1 MFAEILATGD
11 EIRSGTLVDTNS
23 AYISQK
29 LEEAGIEVLRHQ
41 CVGDEMTILTDTLR
55 QIGSRADIAV
65 VTGGLGPTT
74 DDITAEAA
82 AETAGV
88 KLELN
93 ESALE
98 DIKAIFEKTGWEMS
112 SSNRKQA
119 MFPVGAS
126 ILKNSSGTAPGFSMK
141 IGKCRFYFVPG
152 VPFEMKRMLE
162 DYVLSDIVKLQ
173 NNKQIITVKTIST
186 FGLGEST
193 VGEKTA
199 AVTDKFNVKLGLRAT
214 FPEVQVKLYAQGSNS
229 NELDSVLSEASAW
242 IKEQLGKYVFS
253 MDGLPMEKVIGD
265 ILLSRN
271 ATLAL
276 AESCTGGL
284 ISDLITN
291 VPGSSEYFLFSGVT
305 YSNNAKMDVLGVRQ
319 ETLENFGAVSEETVR
334 EMAEG
339 ARRISGADYA
349 LATSGIAGPDGGTDE
364 KPVGTVCIGLATP
377 EKTITKRRKTANRQ
391 LGSSQETRMRIK
403 RWFAMMSLEI
413 LRRELTGNLDND

>member
-55 QIGSRADIAV
+55 EIGSRADIAV

-82 AETAGV
+82 AETGGV

-98 DIKAIFEKTGWEMS
+98 DIKAIFEKAGWEMS

-162 DYVLSDIVKLQ
+162 DYVLPDIVKLQ
-173 NNKQIITVKTIST
+173 DNKQIITVKTIST

-193 VGEKTA
+193 VE
-199 AVTDKFNVKLGLRAT
+199 
-214 FPEVQVKLYAQGSNS
+214 
-229 NELDSVLSEASAW
+229 
-242 IKEQLGKYVFS
+242 
-253 MDGLPMEKVIGD
+253 
-265 ILLSRN
+265 
-271 ATLAL
+271 
-276 AESCTGGL
+276 
-284 ISDLITN
+284 
-291 VPGSSEYFLFSGVT
+291 
-305 YSNNAKMDVLGVRQ
+305 
-319 ETLENFGAVSEETVR
+319 
-334 EMAEG
+334 
-339 ARRISGADYA
+339 
-349 LATSGIAGPDGGTDE
+349 
-364 KPVGTVCIGLATP
+364 
-377 EKTITKRRKTANRQ
+377 RKQ
-391 LGSSQETRMRIK
+391 QP
-403 RWFAMMSLEI
+403 
-413 LRRELTGNLDND
+413 

>member
-1 MFAEILATGD
+1 
-11 EIRSGTLVDTNS
+11 
-23 AYISQK
+23 
-29 LEEAGIEVLRHQ
+29 
-41 CVGDEMTILTDTLR
+41 
-55 QIGSRADIAV
+55 
-65 VTGGLGPTT
+65 
-74 DDITAEAA
+74 
-82 AETAGV
+82 
-88 KLELN
+88 
-93 ESALE
+93 
-98 DIKAIFEKTGWEMS
+98 
-112 SSNRKQA
+112 
-119 MFPVGAS
+119 
-126 ILKNSSGTAPGFSMK
+126 MK

-162 DYVLSDIVKLQ
+162 DYVLPDIVKLQ
-173 NNKQIITVKTIST
+173 DNKQIITVKTIST

-199 AVTDKFNVKLGLRAT
+199 AVTDKFNVKLGLRAA

-305 YSNNAKMDVLGVRQ
+305 YSNNSKMNVLGVRQ
-319 ETLENFGAVSEETVR
+319 ETLEKFGAVSEETVR

-377 EKTITKRRKTANRQ
+377 EKTITKRRETANRQ

-413 LRRELTGNLDND
+413 LRRELTGILDND